1 MENEELHNQ
10 DKDMLNNEELP
21 KQDKSL
27 PNSEEFI
34 EQSEKS
40 TFLSSDSYT
49 SKFVKRTL
57 LDAVDKGASDIFVE
71 PTEDNLRIRYRI
83 DGILCEAETCPV
95 KYSSAIASCF
105 KVISGLD
112 IAEHRMPQDGRF
124 RLDIRD
130 NPIDFRVSVLPINT
144 GEKVVLRILDKSRI
158 KLDLNCLNFDKE
170 GIEILKRNLEKPYGM
185 ILVCGPTGCGKT
197 TTLYASVNFVDS
209 PEVNIVTVEDPV
221 EFQIPGINQVAMHE
235 DIGLTFASALRSI
248 LRQDPDIIM
257 VGEIRDFET
266 ADVAVKASLT
276 GHLVLSTLHTTSA
289 TGAIIRFVNMG
300 VEPFLVASS
309 CLLTASQVLLRRL
322 CVNCKQE
329 ILPPDGVIDI
339 LKKNKIPIP
348 ENFKYYKLVGCRFCN
363 NTGYSG
369 RIGIIE
375 ILELDPAIKD
385 MLIHNETELKIREYA
400 MKNGMKTLRQKAVRH
415 LLEGSTT
422 IEEVYRVTL

>member
-10 DKDMLNNEELP
+10 NKDMLNNEELP
-21 KQDKSL
+21 KQDKNM
-27 PNSEEFI
+27 PNSEESG
-34 EQSEKS
+34 EESEKS
-40 TFLSSDSYT
+40 AFLSSDSYIV
-49 SKFVKRTL
+49 KFVKRIL
-57 LDAVDKGASDIFVE
+57 LDAVDRGASDIFVE
-71 PTEDNLRIRYRI
+71 PAEDNLRIRYRI
-83 DGILCEAETCPV
+83 DGLLCETETCPA

-112 IAEHRMPQDGRF
+112 IAEHRLPQDGRF
-124 RLDIRD
+124 RLDVRD
-130 NPIDFRVSVLPINT
+130 SPIDFRVSVLPINT

-158 KLDLNCLNFDKE
+158 KLDLDCLSFDKE
-170 GIEILKRNLEKPYGM
+170 GIEILKRNLKKPYGM

-197 TTLYASVNFVDS
+197 TTLYSSVNFVDT

-221 EFQIPGINQVAMHE
+221 EFQIPGINQVAMHK

-266 ADVAVKASLT
+266 ADIAVKASLT

-289 TGAIIRFVNMG
+289 TGAIIRFINMG
-300 VEPFLVASS
+300 VEPFLIASS
-309 CLLTASQVLLRRL
+309 CLLAASQALLRRL
-322 CVNCKQE
+322 CVNCKE
-329 ILPPDGVIDI
+329 EVSPSDEVIGI

-348 ENFKYYKLVGCRFCN
+348 EKFKYYKPVGCRFCN

-375 ILELDPAIKD
+375 ILELDPTLKD
-385 MLIHNETELKIREYA
+385 MLIHNETELEIREYA
-400 MKNGMKTLRQKAVRH
+400 EKSGMKTLRQKAVRH
-415 LLEGSTT
+415 ILEGSTT
-422 IEEVYRVTL
+422 IEEICRVTL